1 MKEEQNMYFFDIGE
15 LKESVNKAIESNNK
29 QKKIELL
36 RYIETSR
43 LLNGPDRVSLH
54 DKLVK
59 SMEC

>member
-1 MKEEQNMYFFDIGE
+1 MYFFDIGE